1 MYWLT
6 YKTDF
11 AAAHQLRGY
20 RGKCENL
27 HGHNFKV
34 EIVVKGEE
42 LDRCGMLV
50 DFVEMKAIVNKVL
63 NGLDHRFL
71 NELPFFAAPHGANP
85 SAENIARFLHG
96 EIGAL
101 LPANASMESVTVYET
116 DRCAATYRASPPAA
130 APLAA
135 VVLEGARP

>member
-1 MYWLT
+1 MYLLT

-34 EIVVKGEE
+34 EVVVKGTE

-50 DFVEMKAIVNKVL
+50 DFVELKAAVNRCLEV
-63 NGLDHRFL
+63 LDHRNL
-71 NELPFFAAPHGANP
+71 NDLPHFATAINP
-85 SAENIARFLHG
+85 SAENIAEYVYR
-96 EIGAL
+96 EIAKD
-101 LPANASMESVTVYET
+101 LPANATLDAVTVYET
-116 DRCAATYRASPPAA
+116 DRCAATYRAS
-130 APLAA
+130 
-135 VVLEGARP
+135 